1 MSLLRIT
8 ASLACVLSLL
18 GVPFVATRA
27 ADSAVLSLAQ
37 AITIAQRDNKD
48 LQAARHSVAIAR
60 ARLQQAGARP
70 NPNLNFSETSG
81 AAFGRS
87 SDYNASIG
95 ISQAFPIAGRIAR
108 QQAVSRVDVVLA
120 GAEIQQNE
128 NALARDVA
136 NAFYR
141 LLILDRQIAVRDA
154 LLETTT
160 RLVTATRQRLQVAEA
175 AEVDLSSAQ
184 LERARLVQER
194 AQLQQQRFVQLAAL
208 NQLLARPS
216 AQPLTPLDTVPEAA
230 QLPSLGTQQQQALHR
245 RPELRSA
252 ALRIDRA
259 QAEQA
264 LAHAERWEDWT
275 VGVNVAQSH
284 QVLDGVGPQGTDRS
298 VGISLS
304 IPLPLS
310 SRTRGRLAEAG
321 AAKAQ
326 ASAQTE
332 ALRFNIE
339 NEIVSR
345 RSELERL
352 QAELQNY
359 RQTLLPLAAR
369 TQSLTAQA
377 YQQGQAPLQNLVLA
391 QQQSAALR
399 SAYLDTL
406 EQFLQ
411 TWVALQTAT
420 GDYLESP
427 QTNDT
432 ALPNGSDSTP

>member
-1 MSLLRIT
+1 
-8 ASLACVLSLL
+8 
-18 GVPFVATRA
+18 
-27 ADSAVLSLAQ
+27 
-37 AITIAQRDNKD
+37 
-48 LQAARHSVAIAR
+48 
-60 ARLQQAGARP
+60 
-70 NPNLNFSETSG
+70 
-81 AAFGRS
+81 
-87 SDYNASIG
+87 
-95 ISQAFPIAGRIAR
+95 
-108 QQAVSRVDVVLA
+108 
-120 GAEIQQNE
+120 
-128 NALARDVA
+128 
-136 NAFYR
+136 
-141 LLILDRQIAVRDA
+141 
-154 LLETTT
+154 
-160 RLVTATRQRLQVAEA
+160 
-175 AEVDLSSAQ
+175 
-184 LERARLVQER
+184 
-194 AQLQQQRFVQLAAL
+194 VQLAAL

-216 AQPLTPLDTVPEAA
+216 AQPLTPLDVLPNAA
-230 QLPSLGTQQQQALHR
+230 QLPSVGMQQQQAMRR

-264 LAHAERWEDWT
+264 LAHAEHWEDWT
-275 VGVNVAQSH
+275 VGVNVEQSH

-310 SRTRGRLAEAG
+310 TRSRGRLAEAG

-369 TQSLTAQA
+369 TQNLTAQA
-377 YQQGQAPLQNLVLA
+377 YQQGQAPIQNVVLA

-411 TWVALQTAT
+411 AWVALQTAA

-432 ALPNGSDSTP
+432 ALTSGSDSTP